1 MSSSSTR
8 SPGIPVLS
16 ARSKRKLPTVPN
28 PPWCRDESPKFPSCL
43 KTVTFNSDTVETSIG
58 GSQNLGKIKPV
69 SISLNFSYDKPS
81 SSNDSISANESN
93 TSSISNDTICS
104 STSVLSQSTDNV
116 EPNSNS
122 WTNEIDN
129 EYNKENFLTPVKEP
143 RRTLEME
150 STQYCNMECY
160 SPLDAYTPSR
170 TPKRRYTCGDKLLST
185 PECYNTVQMPD
196 IPRYDFYDDEFDN
209 HGEDSSSVTVAVR
222 VRPYSQRYSKRSVL
236 MMKTGPMAQDQLN
249 FEPRNFSVFIY

>member
-58 GSQNLGKIKPV
+58 GTKNSGKIKPV

-93 TSSISNDTICS
+93 TSSVSNDTITS
-104 STSVLSQSTDNV
+104 STSVLSQSTDNA
-116 EPNSNS
+116 EPNSINS
-122 WTNEIDN
+122 WTNDN
-129 EYNKENFLTPVKEP
+129 EYDKENFLTPVKEP
-143 RRTLEME
+143 RRTIEME
-150 STQYCNMECY
+150 SRLHGHMECY

-196 IPRYDFYDDEFDN
+196 IPRYDFYGDEYDN
-209 HGEDSSSVTVAVR
+209 QGEDSSSVTVAVR
-222 VRPYSQRYSKRSVL
+222 VRPYSQRYSKRSL
-236 MMKTGPMAQDQLN
+236 LWPKTT
-249 FEPRNFSVFIY
+249 